1 VEFVSPY
8 GFARWTNMTRDTT
21 LHINGMGHRWLE
33 TQRKHMGEM
42 KEELAKVLY
51 HPERMVRMMETYGE
65 TWMETH
71 M

>member
-1 VEFVSPY
+1 
-8 GFARWTNMTRDTT
+8 
-21 LHINGMGHRWLE
+21 
-33 TQRKHMGEM
+33 
-42 KEELAKVLY
+42 VLY